1 MWGELSKILT
11 VFEMENGEIV
21 ANFEPQDPNDKI
33 IEPYVI
39 WWDPDHE
46 VAREILR
53 GKEIKLSHEN
63 PEHLQAILKN
73 ALEFIHYNS
82 YDVWSFRQ
90 EWRNRIML
98 NNNAIY
104 DHKYWD
110 KVLWE
115 FKNMVEMIQTVALEA
130 P

>member
-1 MWGELSKILT
+1 MWGELSKLLT
-11 VFEMENGEIV
+11 VFEIENGEIV
-21 ANFEPQDPNDKI
+21 ANFKPQDPEDKI
-33 IEPYVI
+33 TEPYVI

-46 VAREILR
+46 VAREVIR
-53 GKEIKLSHEN
+53 GKEIQLSRTVQ
-63 PEHLQAILKN
+63 QAILKN
-73 ALEFIHYNS
+73 AHEFIHYNS

-115 FKNMVEMIQTVALEA
+115 FKNMVEMIQTFASEA

>member
-1 MWGELSKILT
+1 MDLIT
-11 VFEMENGEIV
+11 VFEMENGEIA
-21 ANFEPQDPNDKI
+21 ANFEPQDPHDKI
-33 IEPYVI
+33 TKPYVI

-46 VAREILR
+46 VAREVLR
-53 GKEIKLSHEN
+53 GKEMKLSHEN
-63 PEHLQAILKN
+63 PEHLQTIVQAILKN

-90 EWRNRIML
+90 EWRNRMMQ
-98 NNNAIY
+98 NNEAIY

-110 KVLWE
+110 NVLWE
-115 FKNMVEMIQTVALEA
+115 FKNMVEKLQTLAVEA